1 MNIGRS
7 IKIGMAYNSLTTSE
21 LARLI
26 SMSQPHVSA
35 LSNNRHKA
43 NIETIEKMATAMK
56 YKVSEFIALGEQEK
70 AA

>member
-7 IKIGMAYNSLTTSE
+7 IKIAMAYNGFTTSK
-21 LARLI
+21 LANLI

-43 NIETIEKMATAMK
+43 NIETIERMAGAMG
-56 YKVSEFIALGEQEK
+56 YKVSEFIALGEEEK